1 MNKKLV
7 IALVAVL
14 VLGIGVAG
22 GAWWYMSKQ
31 AATAANGD
39 GKHGKHEEVKETK
52 PTDTEPPKYI
62 TVEKVIVM
70 LRRAEGES
78 VTHYLSADLVIA
90 TTAKQEKECKE
101 HLPLL
106 RSVAVKAL
114 SSLPMA
120 KASTMSIDQFAEEL
134 NKAFEETYARDKRER
149 PFSEVMIGKL
159 ILE

>member
-7 IALVAVL
+7 IAVVAVL
-14 VLGIGVAG
+14 LLGGGVAG
-22 GAWWYMSKQ
+22 GAWWYLSKKAP
-31 AATAANGD
+31 AAEN
-39 GKHGKHEEVKETK
+39 GKHAEAKHEEPK
-52 PTDTEPPKYI
+52 PANTEPPKYI

-70 LRRAEGES
+70 LRRSEGES

-120 KASTMSIDQFAEEL
+120 KASTMSIDQFSEEL
-134 NKAFEETYARDKRER
+134 NKAFDETYARDKREK

-159 ILE
+159 IVE

>member
-7 IALVAVL
+7 IAVVAVML
-14 VLGIGVAG
+14 LGGGVAG
-22 GAWWYMSKQ
+22 GTWWYLSKKAP
-31 AATAANGD
+31 AAEQ
-39 GKHGKHEEVKETK
+39 GKEAKHEEAK
-52 PTDTEPPKYI
+52 PANTEPPKYI

-70 LRRAEGES
+70 LRRSEGES
-78 VTHYLSADLVIA
+78 VTHYLSADLVVA

-120 KASTMSIDQFAEEL
+120 KASTMSIDQFSEEL
-134 NKAFEETYARDKRER
+134 NKAFEETYARDKREK

-159 ILE
+159 IVE

>member
-7 IALVAVL
+7 IAVVAALLVGV
-14 VLGIGVAG
+14 GVAG
-22 GAWWYMSKQ
+22 GAWWYLSKKAP
-31 AATAANGD
+31 AAENG
-39 GKHGKHEEVKETK
+39 KAEAKHEEAK
-52 PTDTEPPKYI
+52 PANTEPPKYI

-70 LRRAEGES
+70 LRRSEGES

-120 KASTMSIDQFAEEL
+120 KASTMSIDQFSEEL
-134 NKAFEETYARDKRER
+134 NKAFEETYARDKREK

-159 ILE
+159 IVE

>member
-14 VLGIGVAG
+14 AVGGAAAG
-22 GAWWYMSKQ
+22 GAVWYMGKS
-31 AATAANGD
+31 ANAGAD
-39 GKHGKHEEVKETK
+39 GKHAKKEEPKVETK
-52 PTDTEPPKYI
+52 PPKYI

-70 LRRAEGES
+70 LRRSEGES
-78 VTHYLSADLVIA
+78 VTHYLSADLVVS
-90 TTAKQEKECKE
+90 TTAEQEKECKE

-120 KASTMSIDQFAEEL
+120 KASSMSIDQFAEEL
-134 NKAFEETYARDKRER
+134 NKAFDETYAKDKRER
-149 PFSEVMIGKL
+149 PFNEVMIGKL

>member
-7 IALVAVL
+7 IILVAVL
-14 VLGIGVAG
+14 LLGAGVAG
-22 GAWWYMSKQ
+22 GAWWYLSKKAP
-31 AATAANGD
+31 AAENG
-39 GKHGKHEEVKETK
+39 KAEKHEEAK
-52 PTDTEPPKYI
+52 PANTEPPKYI

-70 LRRAEGES
+70 LRRSEGES

-114 SSLPMA
+114 SSLPMS
-120 KASTMSIDQFAEEL
+120 KASTMSIDQFSEEL
-134 NKAFEETYARDKRER
+134 NKAFEETYARDKREK

-159 ILE
+159 IVE

>member
-7 IALVAVL
+7 IILVAVL
-14 VLGIGVAG
+14 LLGGGVAG
-22 GAWWYMSKQ
+22 GAWWYLSKKAP
-31 AATAANGD
+31 AAE
-39 GKHGKHEEVKETK
+39 GKAEKHEEVKAAN
-52 PTDTEPPKYI
+52 TEPPKYI

-70 LRRAEGES
+70 LRRSEGES

-90 TTAKQEKECKE
+90 TTAKKEKECKE

-120 KASTMSIDQFAEEL
+120 KASTMSIDQFSEEL
-134 NKAFEETYARDKRER
+134 NKAFEETYARDKREK

-159 ILE
+159 IVE

>member
-7 IALVAVL
+7 IALVGVL
-14 VLGIGVAG
+14 LLGGGVAG
-22 GAWWYMSKQ
+22 GAVWYLGKQ
-31 AATAANGD
+31 AASGAE
-39 GKHGKHEEVKETK
+39 GKAVKHEEVK
-52 PTDTEPPKYI
+52 TDAEPPKYI

-70 LRRAEGES
+70 LKRGEGET

-114 SSLPMA
+114 SGLPMQ
-120 KASTMSIDQFAEEL
+120 KAATMSIDQFADEL
-134 NKAFEETYARDKRER
+134 NKAFDETYAKDKRER

>member
-7 IALVAVL
+7 IAIVGVL
-14 VLGIGVAG
+14 LLGGGVAG
-22 GAWWYMSKQ
+22 GAVWYMGKQ
-31 AATAANGD
+31 AAGAD
-39 GKHGKHEEVKETK
+39 GKTVKHEEPKVE
-52 PTDTEPPKYI
+52 TEPPKYI
-62 TVEKVIVM
+62 TVDKVIVM
-70 LRRAEGES
+70 LKRSEGEA
-78 VTHYLSADLVIA
+78 VTHYLSADLVVA

-114 SSLPMA
+114 SSLPMS
-120 KASTMSIDQFAEEL
+120 KAATMSIDQFADEL
-134 NKAFEETYARDKRER
+134 NKAFDETYAKDKRER

>member
-7 IALVAVL
+7 IAVVAVL
-14 VLGIGVAG
+14 LLGGGVAG
-22 GAWWYMSKQ
+22 GTWWYLSKKAP
-31 AATAANGD
+31 AAENG
-39 GKHGKHEEVKETK
+39 KEAKHEEAK
-52 PTDTEPPKYI
+52 PANTEPPKYI

-70 LRRAEGES
+70 LRRSEGES

-120 KASTMSIDQFAEEL
+120 KASTMSIDQFSEEL
-134 NKAFEETYARDKRER
+134 NKAFEETYARDKREK

-159 ILE
+159 IVE

>member
-7 IALVAVL
+7 IAVVAVML
-14 VLGIGVAG
+14 LGGGVAG
-22 GAWWYMSKQ
+22 GTWWYLSKKAP
-31 AATAANGD
+31 AAEH
-39 GKHGKHEEVKETK
+39 GKEAKHEEAK
-52 PTDTEPPKYI
+52 PANTEPPKYI

-70 LRRAEGES
+70 LRRSEGES
-78 VTHYLSADLVIA
+78 VTHYLSADLVVA

-114 SSLPMA
+114 SALPMA
-120 KASTMSIDQFAEEL
+120 KASTMSIDQFSEEL
-134 NKAFEETYARDKRER
+134 NKAFEETYARDKREK

-159 ILE
+159 IVE

>member
-7 IALVAVL
+7 IAVVAVL
-14 VLGIGVAG
+14 LLGGGVAG
-22 GAWWYMSKQ
+22 GAWWYLSKKAP
-31 AATAANGD
+31 AAENG
-39 GKHGKHEEVKETK
+39 KAEAKHEEAK
-52 PTDTEPPKYI
+52 PANTEPPKYI

-70 LRRAEGES
+70 LRRSEGES

-120 KASTMSIDQFAEEL
+120 KASTMSIDQFSEEL
-134 NKAFEETYARDKRER
+134 NKAFEETYARDKREK

-159 ILE
+159 IVE

>member
-7 IALVAVL
+7 IAMVGVL
-14 VLGIGVAG
+14 LLGGGVAG
-22 GAWWYMSKQ
+22 GAVWYMGKQ
-31 AATAANGD
+31 AAPAD
-39 GKHGKHEEVKETK
+39 GKTVKHEEPKVE
-52 PTDTEPPKYI
+52 TEPPKYI
-62 TVEKVIVM
+62 TVDKVIVM
-70 LRRAEGES
+70 LKRSEGEA
-78 VTHYLSADLVIA
+78 VTHYLSADLVVA

-114 SSLPMA
+114 SSLPMS
-120 KASTMSIDQFAEEL
+120 KAATMSIDQFADEL
-134 NKAFEETYARDKRER
+134 NKAFDETYAKDKRER

>member
-7 IALVAVL
+7 IAVVAVML
-14 VLGIGVAG
+14 LGGGVAG
-22 GAWWYMSKQ
+22 GTWWYLSKKAP
-31 AATAANGD
+31 AAES
-39 GKHGKHEEVKETK
+39 GKEAKHEEAK
-52 PTDTEPPKYI
+52 PANTEPPKYI

-70 LRRAEGES
+70 LRRSEGES
-78 VTHYLSADLVIA
+78 VTHYLSADLVVA

-114 SSLPMA
+114 SALPMA
-120 KASTMSIDQFAEEL
+120 KASTMSIDQFSEEL
-134 NKAFEETYARDKRER
+134 NKAFEETYARDKREK

-159 ILE
+159 IVE

>member
-7 IALVAVL
+7 IAMVGVL
-14 VLGIGVAG
+14 LLGGGVAG
-22 GAWWYMSKQ
+22 GAVWYMGKQ
-31 AATAANGD
+31 AATGPE
-39 GKHGKHEEVKETK
+39 GKTVKHEEPKVE
-52 PTDTEPPKYI
+52 TEPPKYI
-62 TVEKVIVM
+62 TVDKVIVM
-70 LRRAEGES
+70 LKRSEGEA
-78 VTHYLSADLVIA
+78 VTHYLSADLVVA

-114 SSLPMA
+114 SSLPMS
-120 KASTMSIDQFAEEL
+120 KAATMSIDQFADEL
-134 NKAFEETYARDKRER
+134 NKAFDETYAKDKRER